1 MDEVRS
7 GLTPRFRFR
16 VIGELIVVVQTWFN
30 SEQIRADLS
39 EPEPL

>member
-1 MDEVRS
+1 MGS
-7 GLTPRFRFR
+7 AILT
-16 VIGELIVVVQTWFN
+16 VENSLDVVQTWFN